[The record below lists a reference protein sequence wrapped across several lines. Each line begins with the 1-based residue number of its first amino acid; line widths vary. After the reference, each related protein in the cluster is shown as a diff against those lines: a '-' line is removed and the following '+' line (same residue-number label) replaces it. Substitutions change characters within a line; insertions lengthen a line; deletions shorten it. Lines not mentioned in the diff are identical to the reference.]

1 MLQVT
6 SISENTLLISD
17 FNQNYEFL
25 SLMVSIG
32 SVKFDEAFLFVFLS
46 SHLQKASIF
55 ETHLKIANLLFLFLE
70 TTYLMTD
77 VITQKQHGE

>member
-32 SVKFDEAFLFVFLS
+32 SVKFDETFLFVFLS
-46 SHLQKASIF
+46 SHLQKVSIF

-77 VITQKQHGE
+77 MITQNQHGE